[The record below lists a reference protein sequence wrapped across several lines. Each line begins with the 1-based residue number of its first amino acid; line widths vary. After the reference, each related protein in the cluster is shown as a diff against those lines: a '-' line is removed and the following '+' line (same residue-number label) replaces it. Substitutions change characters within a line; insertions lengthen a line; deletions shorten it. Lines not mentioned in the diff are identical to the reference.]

1 MFKKI
6 YKAKLW
12 MAAGLLSIMGLS
24 ACNDYLEVVPDDGNA
39 ELSMAFNLRST
50 AIRYLGTCY
59 SFMPHDGAPNSDPA
73 QLGGDEYCDLFERV
87 ASTTRVSKALTYIAR
102 GYQNSSSVYADDWS
116 SMYTGIRDCDI
127 LMDNVDLV
135 PDMEQTEK
143 NQWKAEA
150 KFLKAY
156 YHFHLIRKWG
166 PIPIV
171 RKSLPMDA
179 DVDQVRVYREPIDS
193 CFNFVLQQLDE
204 AIPYLAESFDV
215 TEYGRITKSAA
226 MAFKAKV
233 ACFAA
238 SPLFNGNE
246 SQAKLVDNR
255 GVQLFPAKSDE
266 QKLERWKYAVDA
278 CAEAIEAC
286 HKANIKLYQGE
297 DILYRMND
305 TLKTDLILRGTL
317 CENWNSEV
325 VWGNSQTGAND
336 LWQVMAC
343 VNLQYRDNTALT
355 SSLTGWR
362 FIGVPM
368 KIAEEFYTN
377 HGLPISFDKDW
388 QNVSALDLK
397 QGDEQHQFYLEQ
409 GYVTCMLNFN
419 REPRFYASLGFDG
432 GKWLGAL
439 TEAEYNDLE
448 ASKVYDVECRMG
460 KYACKTGS
468 ESGPT
473 TGYFPKKTFP
483 YRNRVAGNGTQISTT
498 YFAWPIIR
506 LADLYLLYAEAINEA
521 EGPNGAHSAA
531 LYTYLNAV
539 RQRAGIP
546 DVKEAWDRYSTAGEG
561 YYNNQTNMRSIIHQE
576 RMNELLFESQRFW
589 DLRRWMEAPSEYGKN
604 CYGFN
609 IQAGD
614 PADYYKKM
622 LVYEQPFTQ
631 KDYFWPISRFNLER
645 NKNLVQN
652 LGWTE

>member
-1 MFKKI
+1 MFKRI

-59 SFMPHDGAPNSDPA
+59 SFMPSDGVPGSDPA

-87 ASTTRVSKALTYIAR
+87 TSTTRVPKTMTYIAR
-102 GYQNSSSVYADDWS
+102 GYQNSSSVYANDWNN
-116 SMYTGIRDCDI
+116 MYVGIRDCDI
-127 LMDNVDLV
+127 LIDNVDQV
-135 PDMEQTEK
+135 PDMEQSEK
-143 NQWKAEA
+143 DQWKAEA

-166 PIPIV
+166 AIPLV

-179 DVDQVRVYREPIDS
+179 DVDQVRVYRDPIDS

-215 TEYGRITKSAA
+215 TEYGRITQSAA
-226 MAFKAKV
+226 KAFKAKV

-246 SQAKLVDNR
+246 NQAKLVDNR
-255 GVQLFPAKSDE
+255 GVQLFPAKSEE
-266 QKLERWKYAVDA
+266 QKLERWRYAVDA
-278 CAEAIEAC
+278 CADAIEAC
-286 HKANIKLYQGE
+286 HKANIKLYEGE
-297 DILYRMND
+297 DIIYRMND
-305 TLKTDLILRGTL
+305 TLRTDLILRGTL

-325 VWGNSQTGAND
+325 VWGNSQTGTNT

-343 VNLQYRDNTALT
+343 VNLQYRDNTSLT

-368 KIAEEFYTN
+368 KIAEEFYTRN
-377 HGLPISFDKDW
+377 GLPIAYDKEWKD
-388 QNVSALDLK
+388 VSPLDLK
-397 QGDEQHQFYLEQ
+397 QGDEDHQFYLEQ
-409 GYVTCMLNFN
+409 GYVTCALNFN
-419 REPRFYASLGFDG
+419 REPRFYSSLGFDG

-439 TEAEYNDLE
+439 TETEYNDLV

-460 KYACKTGS
+460 KYACKTSS
-468 ESGPT
+468 ETGPT

-483 YRNRVAGNGTQISTT
+483 YRNRVTGNGSQISVT

-521 EGPNGAHSAA
+521 EGPNGAHSADLFA
-531 LYTYLNAV
+531 YIDAV
-539 RQRAGIP
+539 RKRAGIP
-546 DVKEAWDRYSTAGEG
+546 GVKEAWDTYSTAGTG
-561 YYNNQTNMRSIIHQE
+561 YYNNQTNMRAIIHQE

-609 IQAGD
+609 IQASD
-614 PADYYKKM
+614 PADYYKKV

-631 KDYFWPISRFNLER
+631 KDYFWPISRYNLER